1 VRGRLAYALESAL
14 RKENTRLNKLQTR
27 VADRRAQAI
36 MTITRSI
43 QQGLPTEDLFS
54 TVVQEVISL
63 LNCDR
68 ATMWLLTAD
77 RAKLWSMVA
86 PYPPKRDSS
95 LIRLEVPISDKSL
108 SGSCV
113 LNDEVKSSGVP
124 HSHTLTPTH
133 PHTHTPAHPHTPPT
147 SPRPPIRASLALSRQ
162 CVTAGPAGDQPA
174 QRVRRPA
181 LRPAL

>member
-1 VRGRLAYALESAL
+1 MRGRLTYALESAL

-68 ATMWLLTAD
+68 ATMWLLTTD

-86 PYPPKRDSS
+86 PYPPKRDNS

-113 LNDEVKSSGVP
+113 LNDEVKSSGDP
-124 HSHTLTPTH
+124 HSYTLTPTH
-133 PHTHTPAHPHTPPT
+133 SYTRTPTHSSHLPAPAHSREPCPE
-147 SPRPPIRASLALSRQ
+147 SAVCDGWPRR
-162 CVTAGPAGDQPA
+162 
-174 QRVRRPA
+174 
-181 LRPAL
+181 